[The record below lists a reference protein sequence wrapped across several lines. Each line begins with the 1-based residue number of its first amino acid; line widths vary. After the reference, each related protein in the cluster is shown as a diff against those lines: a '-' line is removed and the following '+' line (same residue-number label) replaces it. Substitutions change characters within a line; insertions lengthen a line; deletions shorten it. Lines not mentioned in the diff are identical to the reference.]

1 MVKLLSSAIEGLSSL
16 NRLAIERLSSLP
28 DAPKIPSAV
37 SIKGQAAVAVIVF
50 QAPSS
55 AYGTGSIPPSPT
67 PSDADFEPELH
78 ILCTTRAL
86 HLSSHPGQASLPGG
100 KVDRADKNVVAT
112 TAYRETCE
120 EVGLDSSSMQKG
132 ECVLLGVGK
141 PFISKTTLLVH
152 PVIFFLP
159 PATSKKTLSSLYAS
173 PDEVSSIWSYPLRSF
188 LSSEPPVQ
196 IKKGET
202 YSSSLHQQGKPLTK
216 FSAPTNVDKHRKPQE
231 EFRTYSEVPWL
242 LKGHYRLHRFR
253 TSHQLIKGLTA
264 DVLIHMAAL
273 AYGPPFPL
281 FPVFSPS
288 QASWDDCVEFIVK
301 RGVNALKTG
310 QSVRGGNRWGDGESG
325 DSYGSMDLYE
335 THVGKDWKE
344 EDLND
349 VRDRDLLLVKREG
362 QVNWMQLQAA
372 EASSQQQQH

>member
-1 MVKLLSSAIEGLSSL
+1 MVRIPPHATEGLSSL
-16 NRLAIERLSSLP
+16 NRLAVERLASLSA
-28 DAPKIPSAV
+28 APQIPSAV

-55 AYGTGSIPPSPT
+55 AYGAGKVPPPPLST
-67 PSDADFEPELH
+67 DSEFEPELH
-78 ILCTTRAL
+78 VLCTTRAL

-100 KVDRADKNVVAT
+100 KVDRADKGVIAT

-120 EVGLDSSSMQKG
+120 EVGLHVKSLERG
-132 ECVLLGVGK
+132 ECILLGAGR

-152 PVIFFLP
+152 PVIFLLP
-159 PATSKKTLSSLYAS
+159 PSTSAKSLSSLYAQPS
-173 PDEVSSIWSYPLRSF
+173 EVSSIWSYPLRSF
-188 LSSEPPVQ
+188 LASEPPRQ
-196 IKKGET
+196 IRKGGT
-202 YSSSLHQQGKPLTK
+202 YQDSSDQEGKPLTK
-216 FSAPTNVDKHRKPQE
+216 LSDPRQVDTHRLPQE
-231 EFRTYSEVPWL
+231 PFRTYSDVPWL

-264 DVLIHMAAL
+264 DVLIHVAAL
-273 AYGPPFPL
+273 AYGPPFPS

-288 QASWDDCVEFIVK
+288 QASWDDCVEYIVK
-301 RGVNALKTG
+301 RSVAAAKNG
-310 QSVRGGNRWGDGESG
+310 QSVRGGGRWGDGESG

-335 THVGKDWKE
+335 TVVGKDWEE

-349 VRDRDLLLVKREG
+349 VRDRDLLLVKRTG

-372 EASSQQQQH
+372 EASVQHHQ